1 LGDLGVVGIFAP
13 FFDYEFMTRAAL
25 GGAALALAGAPLG
38 VFLVMRRMS
47 LVGDAVGHAV
57 LPGAAAAALLSGGST
72 LWTTLGAALTGT
84 MVFMTA
90 GPASR
95 ALRLPEDAG
104 FAVFYLA
111 ALAVGVM
118 IASMGGGVI
127 DLDKLLFGAALA
139 IDNTA
144 LALACTAAI
153 VTAIG
158 LTLVYR
164 PLLIDTLDPQFLR
177 ASGGTKWA
185 GPVAQSVFFGLL
197 ALTTV
202 ASFHALGA
210 LMSIGLTILPAI
222 AARFWAKSVPLM
234 IVSAAV
240 LGIAGV
246 LAGLLVSFHLS
257 APVGAAIVSC
267 LVGIVLVSSLVGPN
281 QSLLTRSLGKAS
293 VANRTS

>member
-1 LGDLGVVGIFAP
+1 MVGVFAP

-25 GGAALALAGAPLG
+25 GGVALALAGAPLG

-47 LVGDAVGHAV
+47 LVGDAVGLAV

-111 ALAVGVM
+111 ALAIGVM

-144 LALACTAAI
+144 LALSHNPSSSA
-153 VTAIG
+153 
-158 LTLVYR
+158 
-164 PLLIDTLDPQFLR
+164 
-177 ASGGTKWA
+177 
-185 GPVAQSVFFGLL
+185 
-197 ALTTV
+197 
-202 ASFHALGA
+202 
-210 LMSIGLTILPAI
+210 
-222 AARFWAKSVPLM
+222 FW
-234 IVSAAV
+234 
-240 LGIAGV
+240 
-246 LAGLLVSFHLS
+246 H
-257 APVGAAIVSC
+257 
-267 LVGIVLVSSLVGPN
+267 
-281 QSLLTRSLGKAS
+281 
-293 VANRTS
+293 